1 MTMPKRLSAQQVE
14 RYHRDGYLFP
24 LQALSADEV
33 AHYRGALESHE
44 ARMGGPLSGIDGAAR
59 FKNHLLLRWVHELVI
74 NPTVLDAIEDVIG
87 PDILCYTST
96 FFIKEPGSPAIT
108 AWHQD
113 ATYFG
118 VRPHEHVTAWIAL
131 TDSSP
136 ESGCLEFMPGGKDLG
151 LLRHQANAIEHS
163 VNGGRQKIVEGFDV
177 IDPVL
182 APLQPGQFSLHHTL
196 CLHRSAPN
204 NGPDRRIGIGV
215 SYIPTRVRHIG
226 TRRMPAMLVRGA
238 DSYGHFDLE
247 PAPAAD
253 MDDDAQAVHAHAYT
267 RYRENYNEQ
276 LAWHESGTMP
286 EA

>member
-1 MTMPKRLSAQQVE
+1 MPKLLSERQVE
-14 RYHRDGYLFP
+14 QYHRDGYLFP
-24 LQALSADEV
+24 LQALGADE
-33 AHYRGALESHE
+33 AARYRAALEAHE
-44 ARMGGPLSGIDGAAR
+44 DRMGGRLSAIDGAAR
-59 FKNHLLLRWVHELVI
+59 FKNHLLLRWVHELVTH
-74 NPTVLDAIEDVIG
+74 PTVLDAIEDVIG

-118 VRPHEHVTAWIAL
+118 LRPHEHVTAWIAL
-131 TDSSP
+131 TDSSSA
-136 ESGCLEFMPGGKDLG
+136 SGCMEFMPGGKELG
-151 LLRHQANAIEHS
+151 ILQHQANAIEHS

-177 IDPVL
+177 VDPVL
-182 APLQPGQFSLHHTL
+182 APLRPGAFSLHHTL

-204 NGPDRRIGIGV
+204 NGPDRRIGLGV
-215 SYIPTRVRHIG
+215 SYVPTRVRHIG
-226 TRRMPAMLVRGA
+226 TKRMPAMLVRGE
-238 DSYGHFDLE
+238 DRYGGFDLE

-253 MDDDAQAVHAHAYT
+253 MDAAAQSVHADVYR

-276 LAWHESGTMP
+276 LAWHGSGTMP